1 MTEKIINYRHIPYS
15 LFFLLLF
22 VFTDSCKRQTNQ
34 SGTESGW
41 QYMEEILRSIKVPE
55 FPEKKFNVTDFGAS
69 TEGKLSTEAFRQ
81 AITACN
87 ESGGGTVIVPAG
99 DYLTGAIHLLSN
111 VRLHLEKGAVIRFS
125 TDPKDYLPLV
135 VTRFEG
141 MELYNYSPLIYA
153 YEQENIA
160 VTGEGLLDGQASND
174 NWWKWKGKE
183 QWGWKEGMPSEM
195 DPGSFPRLFRL
206 SEYNVPL
213 EERVFGE
220 GAYLRPSF
228 IQPYKCKNILI
239 EGVEVRNPPMWMLHP
254 VLSENITIRNVKLY
268 SQEGPNGDGCDPECS
283 RNILIENS
291 LFNSGDDCI
300 AIKSGRNRQGYELGI
315 PTENIV
321 IRDCIMKDGH
331 GGIVLGSELSGGIRN
346 VYAYDCYMDSPNL
359 ERALRIKSNKYRGGV
374 VENVF
379 LRNIHV
385 GEVRTAAI
393 HINQR
398 YSEKG
403 NEIHGPEKQTVIRNV
418 FVDSMQVDKARYA
431 IEILGTES
439 QPVENVEVR
448 NSLFINIEKE
458 NVTEWVNGLVLENVK
473 INMGVTP

>member
-1 MTEKIINYRHIPYS
+1 MNYRRNSYLIFVLS
-15 LFFLLLF
+15 FLVLIL
-22 VFTDSCKRQTNQ
+22 SCKQNPDQ
-34 SGTESGW
+34 SFTEGGW
-41 QYMEEILRSIKVPE
+41 QYMNEILREIKVPE
-55 FPEKKFNVTDFGAS
+55 FPEKKFNITDFGAS

-81 AITACN
+81 AIIECN

-111 VRLHLEKGAVIRFS
+111 VRLHLEKGAIIRFS
-125 TDPKDYLPLV
+125 TNPKDYLPLV

-160 VTGEGLLDGQASND
+160 VTGDGILDGQASND
-174 NWWKWKGKE
+174 NWWLWKGKE

-195 DPGSFPRLFRL
+195 DSRSFPRLFRM

-228 IQPYKCKNILI
+228 VQPYKCKNILI
-239 EGVEVRNPPMWMLHP
+239 EGVEIKNPPMWMLHP
-254 VLSENITIRNVKLY
+254 VLSQNITIRNVKLY
-268 SQEGPNGDGCDPECS
+268 SQEGPNGDGCDPES
-283 RNILIENS
+283 SKDILIEGS
-291 LFNSGDDCI
+291 LFNNGDDCI

-379 LRNIHV
+379 LRNIRV

-403 NEIHGPEKQTVIRNV
+403 DEIHGPELQTVIRNV
-418 FVDSMQVDKARYA
+418 FVDSMRVEKAKYA

-439 QPVENVEVR
+439 QPVENVEVT
-448 NSLFINIEKE
+448 NSSFNNIEEE
-458 NVTEWVNGLVLENVK
+458 NVTEWVNGLILENVI
-473 INMGVTP
+473 INAEVTPDK